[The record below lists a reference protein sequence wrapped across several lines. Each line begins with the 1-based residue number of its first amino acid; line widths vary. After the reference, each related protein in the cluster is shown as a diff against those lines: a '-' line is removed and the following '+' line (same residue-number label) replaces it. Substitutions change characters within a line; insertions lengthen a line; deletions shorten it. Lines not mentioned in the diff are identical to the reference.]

1 MANKEP
7 KKPAF
12 DKAAS
17 HSKAG
22 TDNDQAKLA
31 SAKPSD
37 TGRPPLVAGNKSK
50 NGKKSR

>member
-17 HSKAG
+17 HSKAE
-22 TDNDQAKLA
+22 TDKDQAKPA
-31 SAKPSD
+31 TSKPSD

-50 NGKKSR
+50 NGNKSR